1 MSKARKVEACKG
13 DVILKKVQII
23 SICVLIITL
32 IVMGVN
38 KFLFSLPD
46 WAIRIDGVI
55 MVAGIF
61 AVVYSTVKCTK
72 GDS

>member
-1 MSKARKVEACKG
+1 M
-13 DVILKKVQII
+13 KKVQII

-46 WAIRIDGVI
+46 WVIRIDGVI

-72 GDS
+72 GDL